1 MIPST
6 AMNST
11 TVSPNR
17 HGQRR
22 QGQPRTGHG
31 MRPPL
36 PVRARGAGA
45 RLELDL
51 DRACPAGRRPRSC
64 SASNRATPPDS
75 TGYPSTIRTGHGGSR
90 RCRTCHPA
98 GSRRQPRPGRRCWST
113 PTPVTASASLVCSA
127 TVTRLVSSSVGS
139 PPPTA
144 VLPHCEDSTVSAGAV
159 PRRPEHQPPRGRVQL
174 RNACASGSRCSVGL
188 PTEVAAAQDK
198 RRMAGGGAAGEAP
211 TNLTVFGAA
220 FPASPAF
227 ALAYAVRVRLRRCSV
242 VARRA
247 DSVGGPS
254 DVLTRGEGAAIAEV
268 ARTSFR
274 GVRGRPV
281 RVSVA
286 HRLGTRRSASRW
298 DRDPRVPRPA

>member
-1 MIPST
+1 MASDDKGSQEPAT
-6 AMNST
+6 GCAHRFQFEPAERER
-11 TVSPNR
+11 VSSW
-17 HGQRR
+17 
-22 QGQPRTGHG
+22 T
-31 MRPPL
+31 L
-36 PVRARGAGA
+36 IARVQQVV
-45 RLELDL
+45 
-51 DRACPAGRRPRSC
+51 DRAPAR
-64 SASNRATPPDS
+64 RATEPRRR
-75 TGYPSTIRTGHGGSR
+75 TRLRYPSTIRTGHGGSR

-188 PTEVAAAQDK
+188 PTEVAVAQDK

-220 FPASPAF
+220 FPAF
-227 ALAYAVRVRLRRCSV
+227 AGARSRICRPSSTATMFGCGSTSGFRRRPE
-242 VARRA
+242 RRA
-247 DSVGGPS
+247 HAW
-254 DVLTRGEGAAIAEV
+254 RGRRNSRSGSYV
-268 ARTSFR
+268 FR
-274 GVRGRPV
+274 AVRGRPV